1 MTNDSQIKKLRNYET
16 RNLQTISVASRKLK
30 KKKTVEGRRV
40 VAMADELKA
49 EIWWRREAEE

>member
-30 KKKTVEGRRV
+30 KKKTVERRRM